1 MKQPIRNIAIL
12 AHVDAGK
19 TTLSER
25 ILFAAG
31 EIHRPGRVED
41 GLATMDYMPEEKERG
56 ITIESGVAHFEW
68 KNTWF
73 NFIDTPGHV
82 DFGAEVDMA
91 LTAVEGAVLVVS
103 AASGVETQTLASFRK
118 LRESRVRT
126 ILFVNKLDNP
136 DYSLDETLINI
147 EETLGVRP
155 VLMSVPQFKNGKMCA
170 MLDVLSQS
178 RLVHSE
184 SGTEVLDDGWE
195 SDAGAAEER
204 ALLKKYYDEAVEFAS
219 NFDDEILSLALE
231 NKPVPPKMLLRGL
244 KALAASDEYVICY
257 AGSALE
263 GFGIRSLVTALSFFL
278 PEVPTFGENE
288 LGQVIR
294 LRHFRGVGEI
304 SLFRSHVDLL
314 RRDWPADFEFS
325 RLKANMLL
333 PVDEIRAGDIY
344 AMVSPFETELGQVI
358 YLDDN
363 CARRMSRQTKFD
375 MTESNSWY
383 LSEAKVQRR
392 ETRDERGERAAGTS
406 LRAEGEAISN
416 ASGNAALNGNAA
428 GTATGNAAP
437 SISENYLPLLQTRVE
452 CVRTEDYA
460 HVERSL
466 SVLARMDPSF
476 RVQKDDGGFWYLH
489 TVGEVQ
495 LDVLLARLKR
505 EFGCEVRAGSPE
517 VRWQER
523 LCREVGPAENTFQI
537 GPHKMSISI
546 SASPLEGDAHDIRL
560 SAEFMEKAPLEIL
573 AGVRSALLESTEVG
587 VLGKGPLVGV
597 RFEVHR
603 FEWTEGAL
611 PPMIKKCC
619 ADAVAKLV
627 KPADVQL
634 YEPVMELSLEC
645 PVNFAGLVTG
655 DIQAREGKVKEIE
668 GDGKTHFLKA
678 DVPLRK
684 IFGYATGVRSISKGT
699 ALYSMKL
706 LGYRPAMV

>member
-1 MKQPIRNIAIL
+1 MPQSVRNIAIL

-31 EIHRPGRVED
+31 EVRRPGKVEE

-103 AASGVETQTLASFRK
+103 AASGVETQTIAAYKK
-118 LRESRVRT
+118 LREAGVRT
-126 ILFVNKLDNP
+126 ILYVNKLDNP

-147 EETLGVRP
+147 EEVLGVRP
-155 VLMSVPQFKNGKMCA
+155 VLMTLPEYQDGRMTGV
-170 MLDVLSQS
+170 LDVLSQS
-178 RLVHSE
+178 RLAHSE
-184 SGTEVLDDGWE
+184 SGTEEIDDGWNVE
-195 SDAGAAEER
+195 DGWDNSRE
-204 ALLKKYYDEAVEFAS
+204 LKKHYAEAVEFAS
-219 NFDDEILSLALE
+219 SFDDEILQLAME
-231 NKPVPPKMLLRGL
+231 GKKVPPKMLLRGL
-244 KALAASDEYVICY
+244 RELVKSDDYALCY
-257 AGSALE
+257 AGSAME
-263 GFGIRSLVTALSFFL
+263 GYGVRSLITALTFFL
-278 PEVPTFGENE
+278 PEPPQFAEGE

-294 LRHFRGVGEI
+294 LRHFKGVGEI
-304 SLFRSHVDLL
+304 SLFRSHTDME
-314 RRDWPADFEFS
+314 RKAWPAGFEFS
-325 RLKANMLL
+325 RLKANLL
-333 PVDEIRAGDIY
+333 QPVDEIRSGDIY
-344 AMVSPFETELGQVI
+344 AMRTPFETELGQVI
-358 YLDDN
+358 YTD
-363 CARRMSRQTKFD
+363 
-375 MTESNSWY
+375 
-383 LSEAKVQRR
+383 
-392 ETRDERGERAAGTS
+392 GTS
-406 LRAEGEAISN
+406 PSLQAEESPSDN
-416 ASGNAALNGNAA
+416 AQ
-428 GTATGNAAP
+428 P
-437 SISENYLPLLQTRVE
+437 SIRDNYKPLLQTRVE
-452 CVRTEDYA
+452 CLGAEDYA
-460 HVERSL
+460 HVEKSL
-466 SVLARMDPSF
+466 NTLSRMDPSF
-476 RVQKDDGGFWYLH
+476 RVQHDLDGGFWYLH

-523 LCREVGPAENTFQI
+523 LCHAVGPVENTFQL
-537 GPHKMSISI
+537 GPHKISI
-546 SASPLEGDAHDIRL
+546 KLSAIPLEGDAHDIRL
-560 SAEFMEKAPLEIL
+560 SAEFLETAPREIL

-587 VLGKGPLVGV
+587 VLGKGALVGV
-597 RFEVHR
+597 CFEVHE
-603 FEWTEGAL
+603 FTWTEGAL
-611 PPMIKKCC
+611 PPMIKKACS
-619 ADAVAKLV
+619 DAVIKLV

-634 YEPVMELSLEC
+634 HEPVMELSVEC

-655 DIQAREGKVKEIE
+655 DIQSREGRVKEIG

-706 LGYRPAMV
+706 LGYRPAAV

>member
-25 ILFAAG
+25 ILFATG
-31 EIHRPGRVED
+31 EVHRPGRVED
-41 GLATMDYMPEEKERG
+41 GLATMDYMPEEKDRG

-103 AASGVETQTLASFRK
+103 AASGVETQTVAAFRK
-118 LRESRVRT
+118 LHESRVRT

-155 VLMSVPQFKNGKMCA
+155 VLMSVPQFKNGKMCG

-178 RLVHSE
+178 RLVHSDIGE
-184 SGTEVLDDGWE
+184 ETVDEEWAT
-195 SDAGAAEER
+195 DASAAEER
-204 ALLKKYYDEAVEFAS
+204 ALLKKYYAEAVEFAS
-219 NFDDEILSLALE
+219 NFDDEILTLALDG
-231 NKPVPPKMLLRGL
+231 KPVPPKMLLRGL
-244 KALAASDEYVICY
+244 KALAASNDYVICY

-278 PEVPTFGENE
+278 PEVPTFDENE
-288 LGQVIR
+288 LGQVVR
-294 LRHFRGVGEI
+294 LRHFRGIGEI
-304 SLFRSHVDLL
+304 SLFRSHVDLS
-314 RRDWPADFEFS
+314 RRDWPTGFEFS

-333 PVDEIRAGDIY
+333 PVDEIRSGDIY
-344 AMVSPFETELGQVI
+344 AMKSPFETELGQVI
-358 YLDDN
+358 RLDADGVCHPEERSDEGSSEIN
-363 CARRMSRQTKFD
+363 C
-375 MTESNSWY
+375 EN
-383 LSEAKVQRR
+383 
-392 ETRDERGERAAGTS
+392 RAGGT
-406 LRAEGEAISN
+406 
-416 ASGNAALNGNAA
+416 
-428 GTATGNAAP
+428 

-452 CVRTEDYA
+452 CVRVEDYA

-523 LCREVGPAENTFQI
+523 LCRAVGPAENTFQI

-546 SASPLEGDAHDIRL
+546 SASPLDGDAHDIRL
-560 SAEFMEKAPLEIL
+560 SAEFMENAPREIL

-684 IFGYATGVRSISKGT
+684 IFGYSTGVRSISKGT

-706 LGYRPAMV
+706 LGYRPATV

>member
-25 ILFAAG
+25 ILFSAG

-103 AASGVETQTLASFRK
+103 AASGVETQTVASFRK
-118 LRESRVRT
+118 LHESRVRT

-155 VLMSVPQFKNGKMCA
+155 VLMSVPQFKNGKMCG

-184 SGTEVLDDGWE
+184 SGVEVLDDGWE
-195 SDAGAAEER
+195 SDASAAEER
-204 ALLKKYYDEAVEFAS
+204 ALLKKYYAEAVEFAS
-219 NFDDEILSLALE
+219 NFDDEILSLALD

-244 KALAASDEYVICY
+244 KSLAASDEYVICY

-263 GFGIRSLVTALSFFL
+263 GFGVRSLVTALSFFL
-278 PEVPTFGENE
+278 PEVPTFDENE
-288 LGQVIR
+288 LGQVVR
-294 LRHFRGVGEI
+294 LRHFRGIGEI
-304 SLFRSHVDLL
+304 SLFRSHVDLSQ
-314 RRDWPADFEFS
+314 RDWPTGFEFS

-333 PVDEIRAGDIY
+333 PVDEIRSGDIY
-344 AMVSPFETELGQVI
+344 AMRSPFETELGQVI
-358 YLDDN
+358 RLDG
-363 CARRMSRQTKFD
+363 RRMCG
-375 MTESNSWY
+375 
-383 LSEAKVQRR
+383 
-392 ETRDERGERAAGTS
+392 ETPYPKAPP
-406 LRAEGEAISN
+406 EGECDPIPK
-416 ASGNAALNGNAA
+416 
-428 GTATGNAAP
+428 T

-523 LCREVGPAENTFQI
+523 LCRAVGPAENTFQI

-560 SAEFMEKAPLEIL
+560 SAEFMENAPREIL

-706 LGYRPAMV
+706 LGYRPATV

>member
-1 MKQPIRNIAIL
+1 M
-12 AHVDAGK
+12 
-19 TTLSER
+19 
-25 ILFAAG
+25 
-31 EIHRPGRVED
+31 
-41 GLATMDYMPEEKERG
+41 
-56 ITIESGVAHFEW
+56 
-68 KNTWF
+68 
-73 NFIDTPGHV
+73 
-82 DFGAEVDMA
+82 
-91 LTAVEGAVLVVS
+91 
-103 AASGVETQTLASFRK
+103 
-118 LRESRVRT
+118 
-126 ILFVNKLDNP
+126 
-136 DYSLDETLINI
+136 
-147 EETLGVRP
+147 
-155 VLMSVPQFKNGKMCA
+155 
-170 MLDVLSQS
+170 
-178 RLVHSE
+178 HSE
-184 SGTEVLDDGWE
+184 SGAEVLDDGWE

-204 ALLKKYYDEAVEFAS
+204 ALLKKYYAEAVEFAS

-278 PEVPTFGENE
+278 PEVPTFDENE
-288 LGQVIR
+288 LGQVVR
-294 LRHFRGVGEI
+294 LRHFRGIGEI

-314 RRDWPADFEFS
+314 RRDWPAGFEFS

-333 PVDEIRAGDIY
+333 PVDEIRSGDIY
-344 AMVSPFETELGQVI
+344 AMRSSFETELGQVI
-358 YLDDN
+358 YLDGREMCGETPYPKAPPEGVCDPIP
-363 CARRMSRQTKFD
+363 QT
-375 MTESNSWY
+375 
-383 LSEAKVQRR
+383 
-392 ETRDERGERAAGTS
+392 
-406 LRAEGEAISN
+406 
-416 ASGNAALNGNAA
+416 
-428 GTATGNAAP
+428 

-523 LCREVGPAENTFQI
+523 LCRAVGPAENTFQI

-560 SAEFMEKAPLEIL
+560 SAEFMENAPREIL

-634 YEPVMELSLEC
+634 CEPVMELSL
-645 PVNFAGLVTG
+645 
-655 DIQAREGKVKEIE
+655 
-668 GDGKTHFLKA
+668 
-678 DVPLRK
+678 
-684 IFGYATGVRSISKGT
+684 
-699 ALYSMKL
+699 
-706 LGYRPAMV
+706 

>member
-31 EIHRPGRVED
+31 EVHRPGKVEE

-103 AASGVETQTLASFRK
+103 AASGVETQTVASFRK
-118 LRESRVRT
+118 LHESRVRT

-155 VLMSVPQFKNGKMCA
+155 VLMAVPEFKNGKMCG

-178 RLVHSE
+178 RLVHSD
-184 SGTEVLDDGWE
+184 SGEEVVDDDWKT
-195 SDAGAAEER
+195 DASAAEER
-204 ALLKKYYDEAVEFAS
+204 ALLKKYYAEAVEFAS
-219 NFDDEILSLALE
+219 NFDDEILTLALD

-244 KALAASDEYVICY
+244 KALAASDDYVICY

-263 GFGIRSLVTALSFFL
+263 GYGVRSLVTALSFFL
-278 PEVPTFGENE
+278 PEVPTFDENE
-288 LGQVIR
+288 LGQVVR

-304 SLFRSHVDLL
+304 SLFRSHADLL
-314 RRDWPADFEFS
+314 RRDWPTGFEFS

-333 PVDEIRAGDIY
+333 PVDEIRSGDIY
-344 AMVSPFETELGQVI
+344 AMRSPFETELGQVI
-358 YLDDN
+358 RLDENGNVLD
-363 CARRMSRQTKFD
+363 
-375 MTESNSWY
+375 
-383 LSEAKVQRR
+383 
-392 ETRDERGERAAGTS
+392 ERAALCFGKLST
-406 LRAEGEAISN
+406 GES
-416 ASGNAALNGNAA
+416 SGNLCHPEERSDEGARAAKEQ
-428 GTATGNAAP
+428 
-437 SISENYLPLLQTRVE
+437 SIGDRYLPLLQTRVE

-523 LCREVGPAENTFQI
+523 LCRAVGPAENTFQI

-546 SASPLEGDAHDIRL
+546 SASPLDGDAHDIRL
-560 SAEFMEKAPLEIL
+560 SAEFMENAPREIL

-597 RFEVHR
+597 RFEVHS

-684 IFGYATGVRSISKGT
+684 IFGYSTGVRSISKGT

-706 LGYRPAMV
+706 LGYRPATI

>member
-219 NFDDEILSLALE
+219 SFDDEILSLAFE

-288 LGQVIR
+288 LGQVVR

-314 RRDWPADFEFS
+314 RRDWPAGFEFS

-333 PVDEIRAGDIY
+333 PVDEIRSGDIY

-358 YLDDN
+358 YLDG
-363 CARRMSRQTKFD
+363 CGMCG
-375 MTESNSWY
+375 ESV
-383 LSEAKVQRR
+383 E
-392 ETRDERGERAAGTS
+392 RDAAG
-406 LRAEGEAISN
+406 N
-416 ASGNAALNGNAA
+416 AVENTA
-428 GTATGNAAP
+428 GTATGNAAPNGTAAP

-655 DIQAREGKVKEIE
+655 DIQARDGKVKEIE

-706 LGYRPAMV
+706 LGYRPATV

>member
-184 SGTEVLDDGWE
+184 SGAEVLDDGWE

-219 NFDDEILSLALE
+219 NFDDEILSLAFE

-288 LGQVIR
+288 LGQVVR

-314 RRDWPADFEFS
+314 RRDWPAGFEFS

-333 PVDEIRAGDIY
+333 PVDEIRSGDIY

-358 YLDDN
+358 RLDG
-363 CARRMSRQTKFD
+363 
-375 MTESNSWY
+375 
-383 LSEAKVQRR
+383 RR
-392 ETRDERGERAAGTS
+392 ETRDESAAG
-406 LRAEGEAISN
+406 N
-416 ASGNAALNGNAA
+416 
-428 GTATGNAAP
+428 ATGNAAP

-523 LCREVGPAENTFQI
+523 LCRDVGPAENTFQI

-546 SASPLEGDAHDIRL
+546 SASPLESDAHDIRL

-655 DIQAREGKVKEIE
+655 DIQARDGKVKEIE

-706 LGYRPAMV
+706 LGYRPATV

>member
-1 MKQPIRNIAIL
+1 MTQPIRNIAIL

-31 EIHRPGRVED
+31 EVRRPGRVEE
-41 GLATMDYMPEEKERG
+41 GLATMDYLPEEKDRG

-82 DFGAEVDMA
+82 DFGAEVDTA

-103 AASGVETQTLASFRK
+103 AASGVETQTVAAFRK
-118 LRESRVRT
+118 LREAGVRT

-147 EETLGVRP
+147 EEVLGVRP
-155 VLMSVPQFKNGKMCA
+155 VLMTLPEYKGGKISGV
-170 MLDVLSQS
+170 LDILSRS

-184 SGTEVLDDGWE
+184 SGEEIIDDSWPQPGEVSDSTEKV
-195 SDAGAAEER
+195 
-204 ALLKKYYDEAVEFAS
+204 KKHYAEAVEFAS
-219 NFDDEILSLALE
+219 NFDDEILQLALE
-231 NKPVPPKMLLRGL
+231 GKAVAPKQLLRGL
-244 KALAASDEYVICY
+244 KELAKNDDYALCY
-257 AGSALE
+257 AGSAME
-263 GFGIRSLVTALSFFL
+263 GFGVRSLLTALSFFL
-278 PEVPTFGENE
+278 PDAPQFSENE

-294 LRHFRGVGEI
+294 LRHFKGVGEI
-304 SLFRSHVDLL
+304 SLFRSHTDME
-314 RRDWPADFEFS
+314 RKEWPAGFEFS
-325 RLKANMLL
+325 RLKANLL
-333 PVDEIRAGDIY
+333 QPVDEIRSGDIY
-344 AMVSPFETELGQVI
+344 AMRTPFETELGQVI
-358 YLDDN
+358 YLD
-363 CARRMSRQTKFD
+363 
-375 MTESNSWY
+375 E
-383 LSEAKVQRR
+383 RR
-392 ETRDERGERAAGTS
+392 EARDEREETQPDS
-406 LRAEGEAISN
+406 
-416 ASGNAALNGNAA
+416 
-428 GTATGNAAP
+428 
-437 SISENYLPLLQTRVE
+437 SIRDKYQPLLQTRVE
-452 CVRTEDYA
+452 CLGSDDYH
-460 HVERSL
+460 HVEKSL
-466 SVLARMDPSF
+466 GTLSRMDPSF

-505 EFGCEVRAGSPE
+505 EFGCEVRAGKPE

-523 LCREVGPAENTFQI
+523 LCRNVGPVENTFQI
-537 GPHKMSISI
+537 GPHKISI
-546 SASPLEGDAHDIRL
+546 KLSATPLEGDAHDIRL
-560 SAEFMEKAPLEIL
+560 SAEFLENAPREIL
-573 AGVRSALLESTEVG
+573 AGVRSALLESTEIG

-597 RFEVHR
+597 CFEVHE
-603 FEWTEGAL
+603 FTWTEGAL
-611 PPMIKKCC
+611 PPMIKKAC
-619 ADAVAKLV
+619 ADAVVKLI

-634 YEPVMELSLEC
+634 FEPIMELSLEC

-655 DIQAREGKVKEIE
+655 DIQSRDGKVKEIG

-706 LGYRPAMV
+706 LGYKPAII

>member
-147 EETLGVRP
+147 EEALGVRP
-155 VLMSVPQFKNGKMCA
+155 VLMSVPQFKDGKMCA

-184 SGTEVLDDGWE
+184 SGAEVIDDGWE

-231 NKPVPPKMLLRGL
+231 NKPVPPKML

-288 LGQVIR
+288 LGQVVR

-314 RRDWPADFEFS
+314 RRDWPAGFEFS

-358 YLDDN
+358 WLDDN

-416 ASGNAALNGNAA
+416 ASGNAALN
-428 GTATGNAAP
+428 GNAAP

-523 LCREVGPAENTFQI
+523 LCRAVGPAENTFQI

-560 SAEFMEKAPLEIL
+560 SAEFMENAPREIL

-655 DIQAREGKVKEIE
+655 DIQARDGRVKEIE

-706 LGYRPAMV
+706 LGYRPTNV

>member
-1 MKQPIRNIAIL
+1 MTQPVRNIAIL

-31 EIHRPGRVED
+31 EVRRPGKVEE

-82 DFGAEVDMA
+82 DFGAEVDTA

-103 AASGVETQTLASFRK
+103 AASGVETQTVAAFRK
-118 LRESRVRT
+118 LREAGVRT

-147 EETLGVRP
+147 EEVLGVRP
-155 VLMSVPQFKNGKMCA
+155 VLMTLPEYKGGRMSGV
-170 MLDVLSQS
+170 LDVLSKS
-178 RLVHSE
+178 RLIHSDTGE
-184 SGTEVLDDGWE
+184 EVVDDSWPQAGEVSDSTEKI
-195 SDAGAAEER
+195 
-204 ALLKKYYDEAVEFAS
+204 KKHYAEAVEFAS
-219 NFDDEILSLALE
+219 NFDDEVLQLALE
-231 NKPVPPKMLLRGL
+231 GKSVPPKTLLRGL
-244 KALAASDEYVICY
+244 KELAKSNDYALCY
-257 AGSALE
+257 AGSAIE
-263 GFGIRSLVTALSFFL
+263 GFGVRSLTTALTFFL
-278 PEVPTFGENE
+278 PDVPEFADNE

-294 LRHFRGVGEI
+294 LRHFKGVGEI
-304 SLFRSHVDLL
+304 SLFRSHTNME
-314 RRDWPADFEFS
+314 RKEWPAGFEFS
-325 RLKANMLL
+325 RLKANLL
-333 PVDEIRAGDIY
+333 QPVEEIRSGDIY
-344 AMVSPFETELGQVI
+344 AMRSPFETELGEI
-358 YLDDN
+358 L
-363 CARRMSRQTKFD
+363 
-375 MTESNSWY
+375 
-383 LSEAKVQRR
+383 KVTPEGRSDPIPQS
-392 ETRDERGERAAGTS
+392 DQGERAHS
-406 LRAEGEAISN
+406 
-416 ASGNAALNGNAA
+416 
-428 GTATGNAAP
+428 
-437 SISENYLPLLQTRVE
+437 SIRDKYQPLLQTRVE
-452 CVRTEDYA
+452 CLGAEDYH
-460 HVERSL
+460 HVEKSL
-466 SVLARMDPSF
+466 NVLARMDPSF

-505 EFGCEVRAGSPE
+505 EFGCEVKAGSPE

-523 LCREVGPAENTFQI
+523 LCRSVGPVENTFQL
-537 GPHKMSISI
+537 GPHKISI
-546 SASPLEGDAHDIRL
+546 KLSATPLDGDAHDIRL
-560 SAEFMEKAPLEIL
+560 SAEFLETAPREIL
-573 AGVRSALLESTEVG
+573 AGVRSALLESTEIG

-597 RFEVHR
+597 CFEVHE
-603 FEWTEGAL
+603 FTWTEGAL
-611 PPMIKKCC
+611 PPMIKKAC
-619 ADAVAKLV
+619 ADAVTKLI

-655 DIQAREGKVKEIE
+655 DIQSRDGKVKEIG

-678 DVPLRK
+678 EVPLRK

-706 LGYRPAMV
+706 LGYRPATV

>member
-1 MKQPIRNIAIL
+1 MQPIRNIAIL

-31 EIHRPGRVED
+31 EVRRPGRVEE
-41 GLATMDYMPEEKERG
+41 GLATMDYLPEEKDRG

-82 DFGAEVDMA
+82 DFGAEVDTA

-103 AASGVETQTLASFRK
+103 AASGVETQTVAAFRK
-118 LRESRVRT
+118 LREAGVRT

-147 EETLGVRP
+147 EEVLGVRP
-155 VLMSVPQFKNGKMCA
+155 VLMTLPEYKGGKISGV
-170 MLDVLSQS
+170 LDVLSRN

-184 SGTEVLDDGWE
+184 SGEEIIDDSWPQPGEVSDSTEKV
-195 SDAGAAEER
+195 
-204 ALLKKYYDEAVEFAS
+204 KKHYAEAVEFAS
-219 NFDDEILSLALE
+219 NFDDEILQLALE
-231 NKPVPPKMLLRGL
+231 GKTVAPKQLLRGL
-244 KALAASDEYVICY
+244 KELAKSDDYALCY
-257 AGSALE
+257 AGSAME
-263 GFGIRSLVTALSFFL
+263 GFGVRSLLTALSFFL
-278 PEVPTFGENE
+278 PDAPQFNENE

-294 LRHFRGVGEI
+294 LRHFKGVGEI
-304 SLFRSHVDLL
+304 SLFRSHTDME
-314 RRDWPADFEFS
+314 RKEWPAGFEFS
-325 RLKANMLL
+325 RLKANLL
-333 PVDEIRAGDIY
+333 QPVDEIRSGDIY
-344 AMVSPFETELGQVI
+344 AMRTPFETELGQVI
-358 YLDDN
+358 SLDGQR
-363 CARRMSRQTKFD
+363 CVILSGMPQG
-375 MTESNSWY
+375 MESKDLDQPQPHS
-383 LSEAKVQRR
+383 SI
-392 ETRDERGERAAGTS
+392 RDK
-406 LRAEGEAISN
+406 
-416 ASGNAALNGNAA
+416 
-428 GTATGNAAP
+428 
-437 SISENYLPLLQTRVE
+437 YQPLLQTRVE
-452 CVRTEDYA
+452 CLGSDDYH
-460 HVERSL
+460 HVEKSL
-466 SVLARMDPSF
+466 GTLSRMDPSF

-505 EFGCEVRAGSPE
+505 EFGCEVRAGKPE

-523 LCREVGPAENTFQI
+523 LCRNVGPVENTFQI
-537 GPHKMSISI
+537 GPHKISI
-546 SASPLEGDAHDIRL
+546 KLSATPLEGDAHDIRL
-560 SAEFMEKAPLEIL
+560 AAEFLESAPREIL
-573 AGVRSALLESTEVG
+573 AGVRSALLESTEIG

-597 RFEVHR
+597 CFEVHE
-603 FEWTEGAL
+603 FTWTEGAL
-611 PPMIKKCC
+611 PPMIKKAC
-619 ADAVAKLV
+619 ADAVVKLI

-634 YEPVMELSLEC
+634 FEPIMELSLKC

-655 DIQAREGKVKEIE
+655 DIQSRDGKVKEIG

-706 LGYRPAMV
+706 LGYKPANV

>member
-1 MKQPIRNIAIL
+1 MSQPVRNIAIL

-31 EIHRPGRVED
+31 EVRRPGKVEE

-82 DFGAEVDMA
+82 DFGAEVDTA

-103 AASGVETQTLASFRK
+103 AASGVETQTVAAFRK
-118 LRESRVRT
+118 LREAGVRT

-147 EETLGVRP
+147 EEVLGVRP
-155 VLMSVPQFKNGKMCA
+155 VLMTLPEYKGGRMSGV
-170 MLDVLSQS
+170 LDVLSKS
-178 RLVHSE
+178 RLIHSDTGE
-184 SGTEVLDDGWE
+184 EVVDDSWPQAGEVSDSTEKI
-195 SDAGAAEER
+195 
-204 ALLKKYYDEAVEFAS
+204 KKHYAEAVEFAS
-219 NFDDEILSLALE
+219 NFDDEVLQLALE
-231 NKPVPPKMLLRGL
+231 GKPVPPKTLLRGL
-244 KALAASDEYVICY
+244 KELAKSNDYALCY
-257 AGSALE
+257 AGSAIE
-263 GFGIRSLVTALSFFL
+263 GFGVRSLTTALTFFL
-278 PEVPTFGENE
+278 PDVPEFDPNE

-294 LRHFRGVGEI
+294 LRHFKGVGEI
-304 SLFRSHVDLL
+304 SLFRSHTNME
-314 RRDWPADFEFS
+314 RKEWPAGFEFS
-325 RLKANMLL
+325 RLKANLL
-333 PVDEIRAGDIY
+333 QPVDEIRSGDIY
-344 AMVSPFETELGQVI
+344 AMRSPFETELGEI
-358 YLDDN
+358 L
-363 CARRMSRQTKFD
+363 
-375 MTESNSWY
+375 
-383 LSEAKVQRR
+383 KVTPEGRSDPIPQS
-392 ETRDERGERAAGTS
+392 DQGERAHS
-406 LRAEGEAISN
+406 
-416 ASGNAALNGNAA
+416 
-428 GTATGNAAP
+428 
-437 SISENYLPLLQTRVE
+437 SIRDKYQPLLQTRVE
-452 CVRTEDYA
+452 CLGAEDYH
-460 HVERSL
+460 HVEKSL
-466 SVLARMDPSF
+466 NVLARMDPSF

-505 EFGCEVRAGSPE
+505 EFGCEVKAGSPE

-523 LCREVGPAENTFQI
+523 LCRSVGPVENTFQL
-537 GPHKMSISI
+537 GPHKISI
-546 SASPLEGDAHDIRL
+546 KLSATPLDGDAHDIRL
-560 SAEFMEKAPLEIL
+560 SAEFLETAPREIL
-573 AGVRSALLESTEVG
+573 AGVRSALLESTEIG

-597 RFEVHR
+597 CFEVHE
-603 FEWTEGAL
+603 FTWTEGAL
-611 PPMIKKCC
+611 PPMIKKAC
-619 ADAVAKLV
+619 ADAVTKLI

-655 DIQAREGKVKEIE
+655 DIQARDGKVKEIG

-678 DVPLRK
+678 EVPLRK

-706 LGYRPAMV
+706 LGYRPATV

>member
-25 ILFAAG
+25 ILFVAG

-147 EETLGVRP
+147 EEALGVRP

-231 NKPVPPKMLLRGL
+231 NKLVPPKMLLRGL
-244 KALAASDEYVICY
+244 KALASSDEYVICY

-263 GFGIRSLVTALSFFL
+263 GFGVRSLVTALSFFL

-288 LGQVIR
+288 LGQVVR

-314 RRDWPADFEFS
+314 RRDWPAGFEFS

-333 PVDEIRAGDIY
+333 PVDEIRSGDIY

-358 YLDDN
+358 YL
-363 CARRMSRQTKFD
+363 
-375 MTESNSWY
+375 NSE
-383 LSEAKVQRR
+383 LGIRNEELNAG
-392 ETRDERGERAAGTS
+392 RDAA
-406 LRAEGEAISN
+406 
-416 ASGNAALNGNAA
+416 GNAA
-428 GTATGNAAP
+428 GTAAP

-655 DIQAREGKVKEIE
+655 DIQSRDGKVKEIE

>member
-31 EIHRPGRVED
+31 EVHRPGKVEE

-103 AASGVETQTLASFRK
+103 AASGVETQTVASFRK
-118 LRESRVRT
+118 LHESRVRT

-155 VLMSVPQFKNGKMCA
+155 VLMAVPEFKNGKMCG

-178 RLVHSE
+178 RLVHSD
-184 SGTEVLDDGWE
+184 SGEEVIDDDWKT
-195 SDAGAAEER
+195 DASAAEER
-204 ALLKKYYDEAVEFAS
+204 ALLKKYYAEAVEFAS
-219 NFDDEILSLALE
+219 NFDDEILTLALD

-244 KALAASDEYVICY
+244 KALAASDDYVICY

-263 GFGIRSLVTALSFFL
+263 GYGVRSLVTALSFFL
-278 PEVPTFGENE
+278 PEVPTFDENE
-288 LGQVIR
+288 LGQVVR

-304 SLFRSHVDLL
+304 SLFRSHADLL
-314 RRDWPADFEFS
+314 RRDWPTGFEFS

-333 PVDEIRAGDIY
+333 PVDEIRSGDIY
-344 AMVSPFETELGQVI
+344 AMRSPFETELGQVI
-358 YLDDN
+358 RLDENGNVLD
-363 CARRMSRQTKFD
+363 
-375 MTESNSWY
+375 
-383 LSEAKVQRR
+383 
-392 ETRDERGERAAGTS
+392 ERAALCFGKLSTG
-406 LRAEGEAISN
+406 EG
-416 ASGNAALNGNAA
+416 SGNLCHPEERSDEGARAAKEQ
-428 GTATGNAAP
+428 
-437 SISENYLPLLQTRVE
+437 SIGDRYLPLLQTRVE

-523 LCREVGPAENTFQI
+523 LCRAVGPAENTFQI

-546 SASPLEGDAHDIRL
+546 SASPLDGDAHDIRL
-560 SAEFMEKAPLEIL
+560 SAEFMENAPREIL

-597 RFEVHR
+597 RFEVHS

-684 IFGYATGVRSISKGT
+684 IFGYSTGVRSISKGT

-706 LGYRPAMV
+706 LGYRPATI

>member
-1 MKQPIRNIAIL
+1 MSQPVRNIAIL

-31 EIHRPGRVED
+31 EVRRPGKVEE

-82 DFGAEVDMA
+82 DFGAEVDTA

-103 AASGVETQTLASFRK
+103 AASGVETQTVAAFRK
-118 LRESRVRT
+118 LREAGVRT

-147 EETLGVRP
+147 EEVLGVRP
-155 VLMSVPQFKNGKMCA
+155 VLMTLPEYKGGRMSGV
-170 MLDVLSQS
+170 LDVLSKS
-178 RLVHSE
+178 RLIHSDTGE
-184 SGTEVLDDGWE
+184 EVVDDSWPQAGEVSDSTEKIKKHY
-195 SDAGAAEER
+195 AEV
-204 ALLKKYYDEAVEFAS
+204 VEFAS
-219 NFDDEILSLALE
+219 NFDDEVLQLALE
-231 NKPVPPKMLLRGL
+231 GKPVPPKTLLRGL
-244 KALAASDEYVICY
+244 KELAKSNDYALCY
-257 AGSALE
+257 AGSAIE
-263 GFGIRSLVTALSFFL
+263 GFGVRSLTTALSFFL
-278 PEVPTFGENE
+278 PDVPEFADNE

-294 LRHFRGVGEI
+294 LRHFKGVGEI
-304 SLFRSHVDLL
+304 SLFRSHTNME
-314 RRDWPADFEFS
+314 RKEWPAGFEFS
-325 RLKANMLL
+325 RLKANLL
-333 PVDEIRAGDIY
+333 QPVDEIRSGDIY
-344 AMVSPFETELGQVI
+344 AMRSPFETELGQVI
-358 YLDDN
+358 SLDGL
-363 CARRMSRQTKFD
+363 CHP
-375 MTESNSWY
+375 ELY
-383 LSEAKVQRR
+383 EAKNFSFQVELCPLGRSVAESKDLDQQPSSI
-392 ETRDERGERAAGTS
+392 RDK
-406 LRAEGEAISN
+406 
-416 ASGNAALNGNAA
+416 
-428 GTATGNAAP
+428 
-437 SISENYLPLLQTRVE
+437 YQPLLQTRVE
-452 CVRTEDYA
+452 CLGAEDYH
-460 HVERSL
+460 HVEKSL
-466 SVLARMDPSF
+466 NVLARMDPSF

-505 EFGCEVRAGSPE
+505 EFGCEVKAGSPE

-523 LCREVGPAENTFQI
+523 LCRNVGPVENTFQL
-537 GPHKMSISI
+537 GPHKISI
-546 SASPLEGDAHDIRL
+546 KLSATPLDGDAHDIRL
-560 SAEFMEKAPLEIL
+560 SAEFLETAPREIL
-573 AGVRSALLESTEVG
+573 AGVRSALLESTEIG

-597 RFEVHR
+597 CFEVHE
-603 FEWTEGAL
+603 FTWTEGAL
-611 PPMIKKCC
+611 PPMIKKAC
-619 ADAVAKLV
+619 ADAVTKLI

-655 DIQAREGKVKEIE
+655 DIQARDGKVKEIG

-678 DVPLRK
+678 EVPLRK

-706 LGYRPAMV
+706 LGYRPATV

>member
-25 ILFAAG
+25 ILFATG
-31 EIHRPGRVED
+31 EVHRPGRVED

-103 AASGVETQTLASFRK
+103 AASGVETQTVAAFRK
-118 LRESRVRT
+118 LHESRVRT

-155 VLMSVPQFKNGKMCA
+155 VLMSVPQFKNGKMCG

-178 RLVHSE
+178 RLVHSDIGE
-184 SGTEVLDDGWE
+184 ETVDEDWAT
-195 SDAGAAEER
+195 DASAAEER
-204 ALLKKYYDEAVEFAS
+204 ALLKKYYAEAVEFVS
-219 NFDDEILSLALE
+219 NFDDEILSFALE

-244 KALAASDEYVICY
+244 KALASSDEYVICY

-263 GFGIRSLVTALSFFL
+263 GFGVRSLVTALSFFL
-278 PEVPTFGENE
+278 PEVPTFDENE
-288 LGQVIR
+288 LGQVVR
-294 LRHFRGVGEI
+294 LRHFRGIGEI
-304 SLFRSHVDLL
+304 SLFRSHVDLP
-314 RRDWPADFEFS
+314 RRDWPTGFEFS

-333 PVDEIRAGDIY
+333 PVDEIRSGDIY
-344 AMVSPFETELGQVI
+344 AMRSPFETELGQVI
-358 YLDDN
+358 RLDADGN
-363 CARRMSRQTKFD
+363 VL
-375 MTESNSWY
+375 E
-383 LSEAKVQRR
+383 ERR
-392 ETRDERGERAAGTS
+392 ETRDERDVRHPEERSDEGSSEVNYSIGER
-406 LRAEGEAISN
+406 
-416 ASGNAALNGNAA
+416 
-428 GTATGNAAP
+428 
-437 SISENYLPLLQTRVE
+437 YLPLLQTRVE
-452 CVRTEDYA
+452 CVRVEDYA

-495 LDVLLARLKR
+495 LEVLLERLQR
-505 EFGCEVRAGSPE
+505 EFGCEVRAGKPE

-523 LCREVGPAENTFQI
+523 LCRNVGPVENTFQI

-546 SASPLEGDAHDIRL
+546 SASPLDGDAHDIRL
-560 SAEFMEKAPLEIL
+560 SAEFMENAPREIL
-573 AGVRSALLESTEVG
+573 AGVRSALLESTENG

-655 DIQAREGKVKEIE
+655 DIQAREGRVKEID
-668 GDGKTHFLKA
+668 GDGRTHFLKA
-678 DVPLRK
+678 EIPLRK

-699 ALYSMKL
+699 AVYSLKL
-706 LGYRPAMV
+706 LGYRAATGI

>member
-1 MKQPIRNIAIL
+1 MSQPVRNIAIL

-31 EIHRPGRVED
+31 EVRRPGKVEE

-82 DFGAEVDMA
+82 DFGAEVDTA

-103 AASGVETQTLASFRK
+103 AASGVETQTVAAFRK
-118 LRESRVRT
+118 LREAGVRT

-147 EETLGVRP
+147 EEVLGVRP
-155 VLMSVPQFKNGKMCA
+155 VLMTLPEYKGGKMSA
-170 MLDVLSQS
+170 VLDVLSKS
-178 RLVHSE
+178 RLVHSD
-184 SGTEVLDDGWE
+184 SGEEVVDDSWPQSGEVSDSTEKV
-195 SDAGAAEER
+195 
-204 ALLKKYYDEAVEFAS
+204 KKHYAEAVEFAS
-219 NFDDEILSLALE
+219 NFDDEVLQLALE
-231 NKPVPPKMLLRGL
+231 GKPVPPKVLLRGL
-244 KALAASDEYVICY
+244 KELAKSNDYALCY
-257 AGSALE
+257 AGSAME
-263 GFGIRSLVTALSFFL
+263 GFGVRSLTTALSFFL
-278 PEVPTFGENE
+278 PDVPEFADNE

-294 LRHFRGVGEI
+294 LRHFKGVGEI
-304 SLFRSHVDLL
+304 SLFRSHTNME
-314 RRDWPADFEFS
+314 RKEWPAGFEFS
-325 RLKANMLL
+325 RLKANLL
-333 PVDEIRAGDIY
+333 QPVDEIRSGDIY
-344 AMVSPFETELGQVI
+344 AMRSPFETELGQVI
-358 YLDDN
+358 SLDGTIPACEED
-363 CARRMSRQTKFD
+363 
-375 MTESNSWY
+375 ES
-383 LSEAKVQRR
+383 K
-392 ETRDERGERAAGTS
+392 
-406 LRAEGEAISN
+406 
-416 ASGNAALNGNAA
+416 
-428 GTATGNAAP
+428 P
-437 SISENYLPLLQTRVE
+437 SIRDKYQPLLQTRVE
-452 CVRTEDYA
+452 CLGSDDYH
-460 HVERSL
+460 HVEKSL
-466 SVLARMDPSF
+466 NMLGRMDPSF

-523 LCREVGPAENTFQI
+523 LCRNVGPVENTFQL
-537 GPHKMSISI
+537 GPHKISI
-546 SASPLEGDAHDIRL
+546 KLSASPLDGDAHDIRL
-560 SAEFMEKAPLEIL
+560 SAEFLETAPREIL
-573 AGVRSALLESTEVG
+573 AGVRSALLESTEIG
-587 VLGKGPLVGV
+587 VLGKGALVGV
-597 RFEVHR
+597 CFEVHE
-603 FEWTEGAL
+603 FTWTEGAL
-611 PPMIKKCC
+611 PPMIKKAC
-619 ADAVAKLV
+619 ADAVTKLI

-634 YEPVMELSLEC
+634 YEPIMELSLEC

-655 DIQAREGKVKEIE
+655 DIQSRDGKVKEIG

-706 LGYRPAMV
+706 LGYRPATI

>member
-1 MKQPIRNIAIL
+1 MHQPIRNIAIL

-25 ILFAAG
+25 ILFTAG
-31 EIHRPGRVED
+31 EVRRPGKVEE

-103 AASGVETQTLASFRK
+103 AASGVETQTVAAFRK
-118 LRESRVRT
+118 LREAGVPT

-136 DYSLDETLINI
+136 DYVLDDTLINI
-147 EETLGVRP
+147 EEQLGVRP
-155 VLMSVPQFKNGKMCA
+155 VLMTLPQFEGGKMSA
-170 MLDVLSQS
+170 VLDVLSQS

-184 SGTEVLDDGWE
+184 SGEEAVDEGWNVDDGWDGSRE
-195 SDAGAAEER
+195 
-204 ALLKKYYDEAVEFAS
+204 LKKHYAEACEFAS
-219 NFDDEILSLALE
+219 NFDDEILKLAME
-231 NKPVPPKMLLRGL
+231 GKAVAPKILLRGL
-244 KALAASDEYVICY
+244 RKLVKSDEYALCY

-263 GFGIRSLVTALSFFL
+263 GFGVRSLITALSFFL
-278 PEVPTFGENE
+278 PEVPRFGINE

-294 LRHFRGVGEI
+294 LRHFKGVGEI
-304 SLFRSHVDLL
+304 SLFRSHTDME
-314 RRDWPADFEFS
+314 RKEWPAGFEFS
-325 RLKANMLL
+325 RLKANLLL

-344 AMVSPFETELGQVI
+344 AMRTPFETELGQVI
-358 YLDDN
+358 YLDGQCHPELYETKNFSSQVELCPMGRSVAESKDPDPLHPDTSIRDN
-363 CARRMSRQTKFD
+363 YR
-375 MTESNSWY
+375 
-383 LSEAKVQRR
+383 
-392 ETRDERGERAAGTS
+392 
-406 LRAEGEAISN
+406 
-416 ASGNAALNGNAA
+416 
-428 GTATGNAAP
+428 
-437 SISENYLPLLQTRVE
+437 PLLQTRVE
-452 CVRTEDYA
+452 CLGSDDYH
-460 HVERSL
+460 HVEKSL
-466 SVLARMDPSF
+466 NTLSRMDPSF

-505 EFGCEVRAGSPE
+505 EFGCEVKAGSPE

-523 LCREVGPAENTFQI
+523 LCRNVGPVENTFQL
-537 GPHKMSISI
+537 GPHKISI
-546 SASPLEGDAHDIRL
+546 KLSATPLEGDAHDIRL
-560 SAEFMEKAPLEIL
+560 SAEFLETAPREIL
-573 AGVRSALLESTEVG
+573 AGVRSALLESTEIG
-587 VLGKGPLVGV
+587 VLGKGALVGV
-597 RFEVHR
+597 RFEVHE
-603 FEWTEGAL
+603 FTWTEGAL
-611 PPMIKKCC
+611 PPMIKKAC
-619 ADAVAKLV
+619 ADAVTKLI
-627 KPADVQL
+627 KPADVEL

-655 DIQAREGKVKEIE
+655 DIQARDGKVKEIG

-678 DVPLRK
+678 DIPLRK

-706 LGYRPAMV
+706 LGYRPATV

>member
-103 AASGVETQTLASFRK
+103 AASGVETQTVASFRK

-155 VLMSVPQFKNGKMCA
+155 VLMSLPQFKNGKMCG

-184 SGTEVLDDGWE
+184 SGAEVLDDGWE
-195 SDAGAAEER
+195 SDLNAAEDR
-204 ALLKKYYDEAVEFAS
+204 ALLKKYYAEAVEFAS
-219 NFDDEILSLALE
+219 NFDDEILSLALD
-231 NKPVPPKMLLRGL
+231 NKTVPPKMLLRGL
-244 KALAASDEYVICY
+244 KALAASDDYVICY

-278 PEVPTFGENE
+278 PEVPTFEEHE
-288 LGQVIR
+288 LGQVVR

-314 RRDWPADFEFS
+314 RRDWPTGFEFS

-344 AMVSPFETELGQVI
+344 AMRSPFETELGQVI
-358 YLDDN
+358 YLDENGNVLDE
-363 CARRMSRQTKFD
+363 CAALCFGKLSTGEGSGTLCHPERSA
-375 MTESNSWY
+375 TESKD
-383 LSEAKVQRR
+383 LV
-392 ETRDERGERAAGTS
+392 
-406 LRAEGEAISN
+406 AELHGDKSH
-416 ASGNAALNGNAA
+416 
-428 GTATGNAAP
+428 

-523 LCREVGPAENTFQI
+523 LCRDVGPAENTFQI

-560 SAEFMEKAPLEIL
+560 SAEFMEHAPLEIL

-597 RFEVHR
+597 RFEVHS

-706 LGYRPAMV
+706 LGYRPATV

>member
-1 MKQPIRNIAIL
+1 MSQPVRNIAIL

-31 EIHRPGRVED
+31 EVRRPGKVED

-82 DFGAEVDMA
+82 DFGAEVDTA

-103 AASGVETQTLASFRK
+103 AASGVETQTVAAFRK
-118 LRESRVRT
+118 LREAGVRT

-147 EETLGVRP
+147 EEVLGVRP
-155 VLMSVPQFKNGKMCA
+155 VLMTLPEYKGGRMSGV
-170 MLDVLSQS
+170 LDVLSKS
-178 RLVHSE
+178 RLIHSDTGE
-184 SGTEVLDDGWE
+184 EVVDDSWPQAGEVSDSTEKI
-195 SDAGAAEER
+195 
-204 ALLKKYYDEAVEFAS
+204 KKHYAEAVEFAS
-219 NFDDEILSLALE
+219 NFDDEVLQLALE
-231 NKPVPPKMLLRGL
+231 GKSVPPKTLLRGL
-244 KALAASDEYVICY
+244 KELAKSNDYALCY
-257 AGSALE
+257 AGSAME
-263 GFGIRSLVTALSFFL
+263 GFGVRSLTTALSFFL
-278 PEVPTFGENE
+278 PDVPEFADNE

-294 LRHFRGVGEI
+294 LRHFKGVGEI
-304 SLFRSHVDLL
+304 SLFRSHTNME
-314 RRDWPADFEFS
+314 RKEWPAGFEFS
-325 RLKANMLL
+325 RLKANLL
-333 PVDEIRAGDIY
+333 QPVDEIRSGDIY
-344 AMVSPFETELGQVI
+344 AMRSPFETELGQI
-358 YLDDN
+358 L
-363 CARRMSRQTKFD
+363 
-375 MTESNSWY
+375 
-383 LSEAKVQRR
+383 KVTPEGRSDPIPQS
-392 ETRDERGERAAGTS
+392 DQGERAHS
-406 LRAEGEAISN
+406 
-416 ASGNAALNGNAA
+416 
-428 GTATGNAAP
+428 
-437 SISENYLPLLQTRVE
+437 SIRDKYQPLLQTRVE
-452 CVRTEDYA
+452 CLGAEDYH
-460 HVERSL
+460 HVEKSL
-466 SVLARMDPSF
+466 NVLARMDPSF

-505 EFGCEVRAGSPE
+505 EFGCEVKAGSPE

-523 LCREVGPAENTFQI
+523 LCRNVGPVENTFQL
-537 GPHKMSISI
+537 GPHKISI
-546 SASPLEGDAHDIRL
+546 KLSATPLDGDAHDIRL
-560 SAEFMEKAPLEIL
+560 SAEFLETAPREIL
-573 AGVRSALLESTEVG
+573 AGVRSALLESTEIG

-597 RFEVHR
+597 CFEVHE
-603 FEWTEGAL
+603 FTWTEGAL
-611 PPMIKKCC
+611 PPMIKKAC
-619 ADAVAKLV
+619 ADAVTKLI

-655 DIQAREGKVKEIE
+655 DIQSRDGKVKEIG

-678 DVPLRK
+678 EVPLRK

-706 LGYRPAMV
+706 LGYRPATV